1 MRKMKQNWTPIPLRW
16 FSDPEFLELSE
27 VTLKMLLLLWA
38 RSESGEVP
46 KCERKARALAG
57 LPIKPARAKKA
68 LMELEEAGFLV
79 DSGSVFF
86 LAHWGHV
93 FRQSSAK
100 MAQRRK
106 KSPGGIPNIPKGSAP
121 HSRAR
126 NLSPSGR
133 DKREEREGASLRGR
147 PSLSEKENNEQ
158 TKRALEIL
166 EEVRR

>member
-1 MRKMKQNWTPIPLRW
+1 
-16 FSDPEFLELSE
+16 
-27 VTLKMLLLLWA
+27 
-38 RSESGEVP
+38 VP

-68 LMELEEAGFLV
+68 LLELKEAGFLV
-79 DSGSVFF
+79 DTGSVFF

-100 MAQRRK
+100 MAERRK
-106 KSPGGIPNIPKGSAP
+106 KSPGGIPNISEGSAP

-126 NLSPSGR
+126 TLSPTER
-133 DKREEREGASLRGR
+133 ERREERGGTSQGGR
-147 PSLSEKENNEQ
+147 SSLSQKENNEQ